1 MSGMTSV
8 QTEGIAQALER
19 AYVEE
24 DWDRLGEVYRPD
36 VLLDVNVP
44 LWRFQLKGAD
54 AAVTWFKQT
63 SGHFRG
69 YRVPWTRVT
78 ASDELLVIEWELR
91 TDGDDGE
98 NLCRE
103 VDLLRLDD
111 GQVTEHVIFCTGMW
125 DAATV
130 ARQRAEAPIIR
141 W

>member
-1 MSGMTSV
+1 MSGVTSV

-19 AYVEE
+19 AYVDE
-24 DWDRLGEVYRPD
+24 DWDRLAEVYRPD

-44 LWRFQLKGAD
+44 FWRFQLKGAD

-63 SGHFRG
+63 SGRFRG
-69 YRVPWTRVT
+69 YRVPWTRAT

-111 GQVTEHVIFCTGMW
+111 GHVTEHVIFCTGMW